1 MVVLQL
7 IFGNQGH
14 DSGRQNVSVLFKLT
28 CLSFIAMYDIRMCP
42 GSKSAI
48 EIVGCH
54 AEGEVGDVIIKNVEA
69 IPGPGTES
77 WL

>member
-1 MVVLQL
+1 
-7 IFGNQGH
+7 
-14 DSGRQNVSVLFKLT
+14 
-28 CLSFIAMYDIRMCP
+28 MYDIHMCP
-42 GSKSAI
+42 GSKNAI

-54 AEGEVGDVIIKNVEA
+54 AEGDVRDVIIKGVEA